1 MLLAENMT
9 SCVLMVQTGASSDG
23 EGGQNINW
31 SPSATNDVLN
41 TFDAAIVEDS
51 SHETQIA
58 MQRGWNGSFTIIT
71 KRTNVLKFGDV
82 IKRIEDGQMFR
93 VMDDAVRKTPPS
105 AGLDMRACKGEMV
118 IL

>member
-1 MLLAENMT
+1 MLLAEHMT
-9 SCVLMVQTGASSDG
+9 SCVLMTQAASADG
-23 EGGQNINW
+23 EGGQNIVW
-31 SPSATNDVLN
+31 TPSATGNVLN

-51 SHETQIA
+51 SQETQIA

-71 KRTNVLKFGDV
+71 KRTNVLKYGDV
-82 IKRIEDGQMFR
+82 IKRISDDQMFR
-93 VMDDAVRKTPPS
+93 IMDDAVRKTPPS